1 MGQNTSHIIYEYS
14 VWQSHLHKS
23 PKIRQ
28 YYEHFFLP
36 QWKQTSQNHLYLYK
50 MWVLTAFIPLVPAFK
65 EFWPN
70 NVGRIH
76 SLSYTSH
83 EITNFRAFVRVF
95 FLLFLNKGGT
105 LVDVFWHNCKQIHL
119 SVTFSLFSYLY
130 NFKIS
135 LLICTIC
142 FNDALTRH
150 ARELSVNLIYKSRSF
165 IATLSAVR
173 G

>member
-1 MGQNTSHIIYEYS
+1 MGQNTSHIICEYS

-50 MWVLTAFIPLVPAFK
+50 MWVLITAFILLVPAFK
-65 EFWPN
+65 EFW
-70 NVGRIH
+70 IY
-76 SLSYTSH
+76 SLSYTIH
-83 EITNFRAFVRVF
+83 ARNFRAFVRVF
-95 FLLFLNKGGT
+95 FPLFLNKGGT

-119 SVTFSLFSYLY
+119 SVTFLLFSYLY
-130 NFKIS
+130 NFKLS

-142 FNDALTRH
+142 FNEVLTRH
-150 ARELSVNLIYKSRSF
+150 ARELSVNLIYLSRSF

>member
-1 MGQNTSHIIYEYS
+1 
-14 VWQSHLHKS
+14 
-23 PKIRQ
+23 
-28 YYEHFFLP
+28 
-36 QWKQTSQNHLYLYK
+36 

-76 SLSYTSH
+76 SLSYTIH
-83 EITNFRAFVRVF
+83 DITNFRAFVRVF

-119 SVTFSLFSYLY
+119 SVTFLLFSYLY

-142 FNDALTRH
+142 FNEVLTRH
-150 ARELSVNLIYKSRSF
+150 AREVSVNLIYLSRSF
-165 IATLSAVR
+165 IATLSAVKGLTEDCCNTLLKASQYHVR
-173 G
+173 ARKSTSN